1 MAITTILFK
10 RGNSPLPQAILNPG
24 EPGWTLDT
32 GKLYIGIDAEGGRE
46 NKLINVL
53 DEDDVNQIIARIDS
67 IAESVETFDERIRLN
82 KSAVTH
88 LKDVTE
94 AAKVWMSDTAL
105 VIAQLGG
112 DIASINTTIGDMD
125 ADIAGIE
132 GDLARETETRDNQ
145 FALALGFDK
154 VTTISRRIGTGGNG
168 YVTAA
173 DDLSWLQIGRVV
185 AITLPDVGPYYYL
198 AKLMASGKHPED
210 PDTTIYWLRIFRYNE
225 TMNLIK
231 VPIIPDEDIPV
242 GAESVALPRLLML
255 MQKDIDSSVLGGPMN
270 QVHRYRRVEFIPRQI
285 TGGNIYIQDTEPS
298 DPDSVW
304 IDTNGID
311 LIME

>member
-1 MAITTILFK
+1 MAVTTILFK
-10 RGNSPLPQAILNPG
+10 RGDSPISQVNLRPG

-32 GKLYIGIDAEGGRE
+32 GKLYIGIETEDGRQ

-53 DEDDVNQIIARIDS
+53 DEDEAEELLTQI
-67 IAESVETFDERIRLN
+67 ES
-82 KSAVTH
+82 
-88 LKDVTE
+88 
-94 AAKVWMSDTAL
+94 L
-105 VIAQLGG
+105 VATMQ
-112 DIASINTTIGDMD
+112 N
-125 ADIAGIE
+125 
-132 GDLARETETRDNQ
+132 
-145 FALALGFDK
+145 FLALGFDK
-154 VTTISRRIGTGGNG
+154 VITISHRIGTGGNG
-168 YVTAA
+168 YVTTT

-198 AKLMASGKHPED
+198 AKLTDARKLPDD
-210 PDTTIYWLRIFRYNE
+210 PDTTAYWFRIFRYNE

-231 VPIIPDEDIPV
+231 VPIIPDDEIPD

-255 MQKDIDSSVLGGPMN
+255 VQKDIDSSELGGQYA

-285 TGGNIYIQDTEPS
+285 TGGNIYIQNTEPS
-298 DPDSVW
+298 DPDCVW

>member
-32 GKLYIGIDAEGGRE
+32 GKLYIGIDGEGGRE

-53 DEDDVNQIIARIDS
+53 DQEDVNQIIARIDS
-67 IAESVETFDERIRLN
+67 IAESVETFDARIKLN
-82 KSAVTH
+82 ANGITDF
-88 LKDVTE
+88 KDFKGDTE
-94 AAKVWMSDTAL
+94 IWMQDTDR
-105 VIAQLGG
+105 VIAQHGG
-112 DIASINTTIGDMD
+112 DIASINRTIGDMET
-125 ADIAGIE
+125 DIAGLD
-132 GDLARETETRDNQ
+132 GDLAIETETRDNQ

-154 VTTISRRIGTGGNG
+154 VATISSRIGTVGNG
-168 YVTAA
+168 FVTTT

-198 AKLMASGKHPED
+198 AKLMRSGKLSDD
-210 PDTTIYWLRIFRYNE
+210 PDTTAYWLRIFRYNE
-225 TMNLIK
+225 TMNLIN
-231 VPIIPDEDIPV
+231 VPIIPDEEIPV

-255 MQKDIDSSVLGGPMN
+255 VQEGVDSSDLGGPMS

-285 TGGNIYIQDTEPS
+285 TGGNIYIQSNEPS
-298 DPDSVW
+298 NPQNNDVW
-304 IDTNGID
+304 FDTRQIG
-311 LIME
+311 E